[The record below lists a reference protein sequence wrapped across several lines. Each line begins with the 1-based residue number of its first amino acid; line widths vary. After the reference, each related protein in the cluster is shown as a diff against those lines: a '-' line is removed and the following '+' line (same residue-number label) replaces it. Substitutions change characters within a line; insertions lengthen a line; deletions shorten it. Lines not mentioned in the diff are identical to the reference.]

1 MVVSMIIDR
10 GVMEGALDVVF
21 RLGGL
26 MLLITVFGASCAAM
40 RCVMAS
46 KVSQQ
51 FGADLRLD
59 MFAKI
64 NRFSFAALGR
74 RETAGLITRM
84 TNDTSQ
90 LMSFTNSMMRVFMR
104 SPILLFGAITMTFL
118 LNPRLAMI
126 LLVIVPLIAILM
138 YISMRVGF
146 PLFTKMQE
154 ALDRNNAVLREYLSG
169 VRVVKAYNTFDQ
181 EIGRFD
187 VSNTDLANTSIKA
200 MRVIGVFFPV
210 ISFAVNIAVVATL
223 WLARGWVADSQMN
236 VGQVVAFLNYV
247 MQITMS
253 LRMIFNVY
261 QMFIRAKA
269 SANRVS
275 DIMAEEDAEVDG
287 RDAAGRNAIDGSHDV
302 ADWNA
307 IEDRRG
313 SVGGN
318 ATDNSR
324 SAAEESAIDN
334 SQGAAEGN
342 TAENSRCVAYRN
354 AMHSYAETPKNKPAV
369 AFTGVTFSYPEN
381 TGEQPGRQPTSP
393 SKDAA
398 GTARQPSNPV
408 TESEPVLR
416 DVSFSLPSDEIM
428 GIIGPTGAGKTSLVQ
443 LIPAFYL
450 PQQGSVQVNGVST
463 EYANINALRASIAYV
478 SQQNTLF
485 YGTIA
490 DNIRMGKANA
500 TVEEVQAAAKAA
512 MAHEFIEAC
521 PEGYDTIVS
530 QKGVNLSGGQKQRL
544 GIARALVRKAQ
555 ILILDDCVS
564 AVDVETEAAILQA
577 IGNLDPSPTIVM
589 ITQRISSVMNL
600 RHILVMDAGKA
611 AGYGSHDY
619 LMENCRVY
627 QEIYHS
633 QLI

>member
-1 MVVSMIIDR
+1 MSNIAPYWKRYQKLITIGVIFLVLESFGDLLQPMIVSMIIDR
-10 GVMEGALDVVF
+10 GVMEEALDVVF

-26 MLLITVFGASCAAM
+26 MLIVTVFGAMCASM
-40 RCVMAS
+40 RCIMAS
-46 KVSQQ
+46 RVSQQ

-59 MFAKI
+59 LYAKV

-74 RETAGLITRM
+74 RETASLITRM

-90 LMSFTNSMMRVFMR
+90 LVGFTNGMMRVFLR

-138 YISMRVGF
+138 YISMRIGF

-181 EIGRFD
+181 EIERFD
-187 VSNTDLANTSIKA
+187 VSNTDLANKSIKA
-200 MRVIGVFFPV
+200 MRVIGIFFPV

-223 WLARGWVADSQMN
+223 WLARGWVSGGYMN

-269 SANRVS
+269 SAHRVG
-275 DIMAEEDAEVDG
+275 DILAEEDAEENTL
-287 RDAAGRNAIDGSHDV
+287 AAIHN
-302 ADWNA
+302 
-307 IEDRRG
+307 
-313 SVGGN
+313 
-318 ATDNSR
+318 TD
-324 SAAEESAIDN
+324 
-334 SQGAAEGN
+334 
-342 TAENSRCVAYRN
+342 T
-354 AMHSYAETPKNKPAV
+354 TPQHALEFSN
-369 AFTGVTFSYPEN
+369 VTFAYPSSRAN
-381 TGEQPGRQPTSP
+381 PG
-393 SKDAA
+393 A
-398 GTARQPSNPV
+398 
-408 TESEPVLR
+408 ESGRPASGKPVLT
-416 DVSFSLPSDEIM
+416 DISFTLPPGEIL

-443 LIPAFYL
+443 LIPGFYM
-450 PQQGSVQVNGVST
+450 PQQGSVQVEGVST
-463 EYANINALRASIAYV
+463 SDVDINTLRASIAFV

-485 YGTIA
+485 RGTIA

-500 TVEEVQAAAKAA
+500 TAEEVQAAAKAA

-521 PEGYDTIVS
+521 TEGYDTMVS

-544 GIARALVRKAQ
+544 GIARALVRKAR

-577 IGNLDPSPTIVM
+577 IGSLDPPPTIVM

-600 RHILVMDAGKA
+600 RHILVMDEGKI

-619 LMENCRVY
+619 LMETCKTY

>member
-1 MVVSMIIDR
+1 
-10 GVMEGALDVVF
+10 MEGALDVVF

-26 MLLITVFGASCAAM
+26 MLLVTVFGATCAAM

-46 KVSQQ
+46 RVSQQ

-59 MFAKI
+59 LFAKI
-64 NRFSFAALGR
+64 NNFSFAALGR
-74 RETAGLITRM
+74 REPASMITRM

-90 LMSFTNSMMRVFMR
+90 LVGFTNGMMRVFLR
-104 SPILLFGAITMTFL
+104 SPILLFGAITMTFM

-126 LLVIVPLIAILM
+126 LLVVVPLIAILM
-138 YISMRVGF
+138 YISLRVGF

-181 EIGRFD
+181 EIDRFD
-187 VSNTDLANTSIKA
+187 VSNSDLANTAIKA
-200 MRVIGVFFPV
+200 SRVIGVFFPI

-223 WLARGWVADSQMN
+223 WLARSWVADSQMN

-269 SANRVS
+269 SANRVG
-275 DIMAEEDAEVDG
+275 DIIAEEDTE
-287 RDAAGRNAIDGSHDV
+287 
-302 ADWNA
+302 ADNRRAHTALNITSDTSNPA
-307 IEDRRG
+307 IEF
-313 SVGGN
+313 
-318 ATDNSR
+318 A
-324 SAAEESAIDN
+324 
-334 SQGAAEGN
+334 
-342 TAENSRCVAYRN
+342 
-354 AMHSYAETPKNKPAV
+354 
-369 AFTGVTFSYPEN
+369 GVTFAYP
-381 TGEQPGRQPTSP
+381 GSQHS
-393 SKDAA
+393 
-398 GTARQPSNPV
+398 
-408 TESEPVLR
+408 ESEPVLK
-416 DVSFSLPSDEIM
+416 DITFTLPKGEIL
-428 GIIGPTGAGKTSLVQ
+428 GIIGPTGAGKSSLVG
-443 LIPAFYL
+443 LLPGFYM
-450 PQQGSVQVNGVST
+450 PQSGDVYVAGVNT
-463 EYANINALRASIAYV
+463 KDADITALRASIAYV
-478 SQQNTLF
+478 AQQNTLF
-485 YGTIA
+485 HGTIA
-490 DNIRMGKANA
+490 NNIRMGKANA
-500 TVEEVQAAAKAA
+500 TTEEVEDAAMAA
-512 MAHEFIEAC
+512 MAHDFIAAC

-544 GIARALVRKAQ
+544 GIARALVRKAD

-577 IGNLDPSPTIVM
+577 ISNLDPSPTIVM

-600 RHILVMDAGKA
+600 RHILVMDAGKV

-619 LMENCRVY
+619 LMEHCGVY

-633 QLI
+633 QLID

>member
-1 MVVSMIIDR
+1 MIVSMIIDQ
-10 GVMEGALDVVF
+10 GVMEGALDIVF

-26 MLLITVFGASCAAM
+26 MLVVTVFSATCAVL

-46 KVSQQ
+46 RVSQQ

-59 MFAKI
+59 LFAKI
-64 NRFSFAALGR
+64 NCFSATALGR
-74 RETAGLITRM
+74 RETASMITRM

-90 LMSFTNSMMRVFMR
+90 LVSFTNSMMRVFMR
-104 SPILLFGAITMTFL
+104 SPILLFGAITMTFM
-118 LNPRLAMI
+118 LNPRLALI
-126 LLVIVPLIAILM
+126 LIIIVPLIAILM

-146 PLFTKMQE
+146 PLFTKMQD

-187 VSNTDLANTSIKA
+187 VSNTDLANTAIKA
-200 MRVIGVFFPV
+200 TRVVGIFFPV
-210 ISFAVNIAVVATL
+210 ISFAVNIIVVATL
-223 WLARGWVADSQMN
+223 WMARGWIAGGQMY

-247 MQITMS
+247 MQISMS

-269 SANRVS
+269 SANRVG
-275 DIMAEEDAEVDG
+275 DILAEEDTEDG
-287 RDAAGRNAIDGSHDV
+287 PRRQHKSLEGRSDDEDV
-302 ADWNA
+302 LPNNTNDEHKPA
-307 IEDRRG
+307 IEFS
-313 SVGGN
+313 SVTFAYPSGIG
-318 ATDNSR
+318 
-324 SAAEESAIDN
+324 E
-334 SQGAAEGN
+334 QLPKGAA
-342 TAENSRCVAYRN
+342 
-354 AMHSYAETPKNKPAV
+354 
-369 AFTGVTFSYPEN
+369 
-381 TGEQPGRQPTSP
+381 SP
-393 SKDAA
+393 S
-398 GTARQPSNPV
+398 GGG
-408 TESEPVLR
+408 EPVLQ
-416 DVSFSLPSDEIM
+416 DVSFALPTGEIL

-443 LIPAFYL
+443 LIPGFYH
-450 PQQGSVQVNGVST
+450 PQAGEVQVEGEST
-463 EYANINALRASIAYV
+463 RDADINALREGIAYV

-490 DNIRMGKANA
+490 DNIRMGKAGA
-500 TVEEVQAAAKAA
+500 TVEEVHDAAVAA
-512 MAHEFIEAC
+512 MAHDFINTF

-544 GIARALVRKAQ
+544 GIARALVRKAR

-577 IGNLDPSPTIVM
+577 IGNLDPAPTIVM

-600 RHILVMDAGKA
+600 RHILVMDAGKV

-619 LMENCRVY
+619 LMENCETY

>member
-1 MVVSMIIDR
+1 MSHIVPYWRRYQKLIAIGLVFLMLESFGDLLQPMIVSMIIDQ
-10 GVMEGALDVVF
+10 GVMEGALDVVL

-26 MLLITVFGASCAAM
+26 MLLVTVFAAVCAIM

-46 KVSQQ
+46 RVSQM

-59 MFAKI
+59 LFAKI

-74 RETAGLITRM
+74 RETASMITRM

-90 LMSFTNSMMRVFMR
+90 LVSFTNSMMRVFVR

-118 LNPRLAMI
+118 LNPRLSLI

-138 YISMRVGF
+138 YISMKVGF
-146 PLFTKMQE
+146 PLFSKMQE

-187 VSNTDLANTSIKA
+187 VSNTDLANTAIKA
-200 MRVIGVFFPV
+200 TRVVGVFFPI
-210 ISFAVNIAVVATL
+210 ISFAVNIAVVVTL
-223 WLARGWVADSQMN
+223 WMAQEWIADQQMN

-269 SANRVS
+269 SAQRVG
-275 DIMAEEDAEVDG
+275 DIMAEEDTEEYGDQQSISPLATV
-287 RDAAGRNAIDGSHDV
+287 SKT
-302 ADWNA
+302 A
-307 IEDRRG
+307 IEF
-313 SVGGN
+313 SNVKFAYPGG
-318 ATDNSR
+318 
-324 SAAEESAIDN
+324 
-334 SQGAAEGN
+334 G
-342 TAENSRCVAYRN
+342 
-354 AMHSYAETPKNKPAV
+354 
-369 AFTGVTFSYPEN
+369 
-381 TGEQPGRQPTSP
+381 
-393 SKDAA
+393 
-398 GTARQPSNPV
+398 
-408 TESEPVLR
+408 SEPVLK
-416 DVSFSLPSDEIM
+416 DISFALPPGEIL
-428 GIIGPTGAGKTSLVQ
+428 GIIGPTGAGKTSMVQ
-443 LIPAFYL
+443 LIPGFYM
-450 PQQGSVQVNGVST
+450 PQSGEITEEGVST
-463 EYANINALRASIAYV
+463 READINALRASIAYV

-490 DNIRMGKANA
+490 DNIRMGKSNA
-500 TVEEVQAAAKAA
+500 TVEEVVDAAKAA
-512 MAHEFIEAC
+512 AAHNFIESF
-521 PEGYDTIVS
+521 PDGYDTMVS

-544 GIARALVRKAQ
+544 GIARALVRQAR

-564 AVDVETEAAILQA
+564 AVDVETEAAIMQS
-577 IGNLDPSPTIVM
+577 IGSLDPTPTIVM

-600 RHILVMDAGKA
+600 RHILVMDAGKV

-619 LMENCRVY
+619 LMENCSVY
-627 QEIYHS
+627 KEIYHS

>member
-1 MVVSMIIDR
+1 LGDLLQPMIVSMIIDR

-26 MLLITVFGASCAAM
+26 MLLVTVFAATCAVI

-46 KVSQQ
+46 RVSQM

-59 MFAKI
+59 LFAKI
-64 NRFSFAALGR
+64 NSFSFAALGR
-74 RETAGLITRM
+74 RETASMITRM

-90 LMSFTNSMMRVFMR
+90 LVSFTNSMMRVFMR

-118 LNPRLAMI
+118 LNPRLALI
-126 LLVIVPLIAILM
+126 LIIIVPLIALLM
-138 YISMRVGF
+138 YISMKVGF

-181 EIGRFD
+181 EIERFD
-187 VSNTDLANTSIKA
+187 VSNTDLASKAIKA
-200 MRVIGVFFPV
+200 TRVIGVFFPI

-223 WLARGWVADSQMN
+223 WMARGWIGDGDMY
-236 VGQVVAFLNYV
+236 VGQIVAFLNYV

-269 SANRVS
+269 SSHRVG
-275 DIMAEEDAEVDG
+275 DILAEEDVEASGCE
-287 RDAAGRNAIDGSHDV
+287 GRNDGLKTHDSLN
-302 ADWNA
+302 AHDGQLPA
-307 IEDRRG
+307 IE
-313 SVGGN
+313 
-318 ATDNSR
+318 
-324 SAAEESAIDN
+324 
-334 SQGAAEGN
+334 
-342 TAENSRCVAYRN
+342 
-354 AMHSYAETPKNKPAV
+354 
-369 AFTGVTFSYPEN
+369 FTNVTFAYPS
-381 TGEQPGRQPTSP
+381 GG
-393 SKDAA
+393 D
-398 GTARQPSNPV
+398 
-408 TESEPVLR
+408 EPVLH
-416 DVSFSLPSDEIM
+416 DISFSLPKGEIL

-443 LIPAFYL
+443 LIPAFYQ
-450 PQQGSVQVNGVST
+450 PQEGDVQVEGIST
-463 EYANINALRASIAYV
+463 AHADISTLRESIAYV

-490 DNIRMGKANA
+490 DNIRMGKAGA
-500 TVEEVQAAAKAA
+500 TVEEVQDAAKAA
-512 MAHEFIEAC
+512 MAHDFISTFQD
-521 PEGYDTIVS
+521 GYDTIVS

-544 GIARALVRKAQ
+544 GIARALVRNARL
-555 ILILDDCVS
+555 LILDDCVS

-577 IGNLDPSPTIVM
+577 IGSLDPAPTIVM

-600 RHILVMDAGKA
+600 RHILVMDAGKV

-619 LMENCRVY
+619 LMENCETY